1 MLRSKYI
8 RLFVSSTFED
18 MVVERNILQEKV
30 FPRISKL
37 CQSRGWLFEDI
48 DLRWGISLEASQ
60 QQKTMQI
67 CIDELKRC
75 QQFSPKPN
83 FLILQGDRNGWIPLP
98 ESIPFADGEKIL
110 TIARNQE
117 ISLFNKWY
125 RLDENSIEKEYIL
138 QPKDGIHS
146 AQYAEEVEIPL
157 RGLFDRFANTLDNNE
172 KKLLY
177 NGSAT
182 MQEIYHGALSVADA
196 NKHVILY
203 SRTLTNVPKADLPK
217 FGDPN
222 KSLFSFLSPKS
233 SHEKFKELLG
243 TTLSNVIEK
252 KLSYQDMYSDK
263 YAHDFEESIY
273 AYLERVVLDE
283 IEQNTIVDQI
293 EFDREVS
300 NNFIAE
306 RNSFFVAREHDTHSL
321 INMISNSN
329 GRPIVLT
336 GPSGVGKSSLIANV
350 VTTCASRM
358 TVLSRFIGHA
368 FSRASGM
375 ELLRSI
381 WLEMD
386 KYGKYDKN
394 FSIFNFSERLQKT
407 SYDTPMLIVIDGI
420 DQLSPDD
427 EFLSMNWLPDR
438 LEGNVQ
444 LLYSVLDRTE
454 YTSLYQ
460 NREVQQYQLL
470 PFDHTNAMEYI
481 DQKLKWAGR
490 QLTKEQHSQIE
501 LAINSSVKLP
511 IYLNLLTYF
520 AARLHSYE
528 KIKDIPTEVNKLL
541 FLFFD
546 ELAQPEN
553 HGELLVKKVFS
564 YLVSTKYGIS
574 HSEIREILAK
584 DKEYWSA
591 FIQAS
596 KHHIEVPK
604 VPSVV
609 VIRLLNDLSS
619 FTNQQSVFDGVHAY
633 FNHRIVLEAA
643 CEWLK
648 KENCYVHEELFNY
661 YDAKWREN
669 NLHAIY
675 EVSYQALQYNDQVA
689 FDLYTNLDYCIA
701 KIIHSASDILRP
713 DLLKLQANMAN
724 LAPIPTEA
732 IDNLRIF
739 SNFDTEAKA
748 YAMSLDS
755 TQPTSVVENKIVGLA
770 ANWAKGSIV
779 RRAFEKSIHTYP
791 SLVNTMSPRDYNK
804 RLYTPLPFTV
814 NDSAMISDDGNFII
828 WNQEGK
834 LYIYD
839 TQKATST
846 LLPIDVII
854 DNFWVSNDFSTL
866 IALQS
871 NTFIIYDIANKTS
884 IHRYTISN
892 TEIQE
897 FGIKEPHV
905 HFKADHNFVIV
916 FRTPK
921 FLYKCY
927 SSNNSLHCTTYPI
940 NPKFDYQIAG
950 LLKDGQWV
958 IILTDTTQQ
967 ENNVEQLYK
976 CLVFYELS
984 DTLTYKYQCSSKW
997 KKNHMFPYVVSS
1009 SGYNLVLYSK
1019 HDTTDDVCICDFT
1032 NDEPKKKDINLSASY
1047 GRGNTYAA
1055 HISKDEKTFWSING
1069 GMRLI
1074 LFDIE
1079 QNCNLHVINT
1089 SREYQMFKASA
1100 NNQQLLLTI
1109 NQKGYF
1115 DGRANN
1121 YDTILTT
1128 NNITAAIDYFPS
1140 QLSTISVDAKA
1151 EHIFT
1156 SHGWDIQVN
1165 MEGATMFDISPDT
1178 SGFSRTEYNNPEERN
1193 TIFSTS
1199 TAISLDGERRIYS
1212 RTKLTEYIGKH
1223 KKKYYRVPCEDTKI
1237 TWPFYMSR
1245 LEYTPDG
1252 SAFLALSGDTLVT
1265 TSKNGYLFLTDDA
1278 QKNALRYIIDLPKKY
1293 SFTRSAISNN
1303 GKYAMVWASDH
1314 TNNSFVG
1321 LWIDL
1326 TTGEIISQLFNAI
1339 DMKFFP
1345 DSRASMQTII
1355 TQLIKSPKPFS
1366 PPALVQGTTL
1376 IDNIYIKDL
1385 KIQKHTNPTI
1395 ALGDIAPSGR
1405 FHVLMDYSLA
1415 HGTRLFSTLNTATIS
1430 FYEYVNACR
1439 IAYDDIHMFVICDTI
1454 IYLVSIPEMRIIQ
1467 KIQMNYLHDGGN
1479 RRSSFH
1485 FMRHLVVDERMV
1497 NNKEEKVHNGRHFQL
1512 YDKGLVISDWDH
1524 IFRIE
1529 PDNYKINEISFATI
1543 SRVWDHGRNAYD
1555 EPKALCPMCGKR
1567 FTPSKSVLDTIASIC
1582 KDLEP
1587 CVSPCLHLA
1596 KNAWEVQ
1603 ELKGHTCPHCGN
1615 KLRFNPFIS

>member
-1 MLRSKYI
+1 MLRAKYI

-98 ESIPFADGEKIL
+98 ESIPFVDGEKIL

-300 NNFIAE
+300 NNFVAE
-306 RNSFFVAREHDTHSL
+306 RNSFFVGREHDAHSL
-321 INMISNSN
+321 INMINNSN

-386 KYGKYDKN
+386 KYGKYDKE

-460 NREVQQYQLL
+460 NRVVQQYQLL

-501 LAINSSVKLP
+501 LAINSSIKLP

-633 FNHRIVLEAA
+633 FNHRIVLETA

-701 KIIHSASDILRP
+701 KIIYSASDILRP

-814 NDSAMISDDGNFII
+814 NDSAVISDDGNYII
-828 WNQEGK
+828 WNQDGK
-834 LYIYD
+834 LYLFD
-839 TQKATST
+839 TQKITST
-846 LLPIDVII
+846 LLPIDVMV
-854 DNFWVSNDFSTL
+854 DKFWVDDDFVTL
-866 IALQS
+866 IALHV
-871 NTFIIYDIANKTS
+871 NTFLVYEVATRTIKN
-884 IHRYTISN
+884 RYTISSN
-892 TEIQE
+892 GIQE
-897 FGIKEPHV
+897 TGILEPHV

-916 FRTPK
+916 FRAAHS
-921 FLYKCY
+921 LYKCY
-927 SSNNSLHCTTYPI
+927 SINQKLLCKTYPT
-940 NPKFDYQIAG
+940 NPNLSYQIAG
-950 LLKDGQWV
+950 LLKDGEWV
-958 IILTDTTQQ
+958 VILTDVTQQ
-967 ENNVEQLYK
+967 ENNEEQLYK
-976 CLVFYELS
+976 CLMAYQLS
-984 DTLTYKYQCSSKW
+984 DKLIQKHQCYSKW
-997 KKNHMFPYVVSS
+997 EKNAGLPFVVSC
-1009 SGYNLVLYSK
+1009 SGYNMMLYSK
-1019 HDTTDDVCICDFT
+1019 QETDIVCVCDFID
-1032 NDEPKKKDINLSASY
+1032 DEPKKKDINLSASY

-1055 HISKDEKTFWSING
+1055 HISRDEKNFWSING
-1069 GMRLI
+1069 GDQLI
-1074 LFDIE
+1074 LY
-1079 QNCNLHVINT
+1079 NLQKHCKSHIIHT
-1089 SREYQMFKASA
+1089 SRNYQMFKASA
-1100 NNQQLLLTI
+1100 NNLYLLLTV
-1109 NQKGYF
+1109 NTQGYF
-1115 DGRANN
+1115 DGRVNN
-1121 YDTILTT
+1121 YDSVLTT
-1128 NNITAAIDYFPS
+1128 NNITAAVDYFPS
-1140 QLSTISVDAKA
+1140 HLSTISTDAKA
-1151 EHIFT
+1151 VHIFT

-1165 MEGATMFDISPDT
+1165 MEGATMLDISPDA
-1178 SGFSRTEYNNPEERN
+1178 SGFTRSEYNNMDE
-1193 TIFSTS
+1193 FLYSTS
-1199 TAISLDGERRIYS
+1199 TAISSSGYRTIYS
-1212 RTKLTEYIGKH
+1212 RNKLTEHIDQQFRKNYN
-1223 KKKYYRVPCEDTKI
+1223 VPNENNNSK
-1237 TWPFYMSR
+1237 WPGFISR
-1245 LEYTPDG
+1245 LEYTPDE
-1252 SAFLALSGDTLVT
+1252 SAFLALSGQEALVK
-1265 TSKNGYLFLTDDA
+1265 TSGNGYLFVTDDKSEK
-1278 QKNALRYIIDLPKKY
+1278 QLKYIIDLPKSW
-1293 SFTRSAISNN
+1293 SFTHSHISNN
-1303 GKYAMVWASDH
+1303 GKYALAWAGGHLKS
-1314 TNNSFVG
+1314 SFMG

-1326 TTGEIISQLFNAI
+1326 RKGDIISRLPNAI
-1339 DMKFFP
+1339 DMKFYP
-1345 DSRASMQTII
+1345 DAKASMQTTID
-1355 TQLIKSPKPFS
+1355 QLIKSPKYFGAPT
-1366 PPALVQGTTL
+1366 LTLGTTL
-1376 IDNIYIKDL
+1376 VDNIYTTDI
-1385 KIQKHTNPTI
+1385 KIQKYSKSNI

-1405 FHVLMDYSLA
+1405 FYVLIDYATPNETKLHSSLNGA
-1415 HGTRLFSTLNTATIS
+1415 TLSFS
-1430 FYEYVNACR
+1430 EYVNACR
-1439 IAYDDIHMFVICDTI
+1439 ITYDDLHMFVICDTI
-1454 IYLVSIPEMRIIQ
+1454 IYLVYIPEMRIIQ
-1467 KIQMNYLHDGGN
+1467 KFQMNYLHDEGN
-1479 RRSSFH
+1479 RKHAHRYMGH
-1485 FMRHLVVDERMV
+1485 EEDKRLVGD
-1497 NNKEEKVHNGRHFQL
+1497 KEEMVHTNGHFHL

-1543 SRVWDHGRNAYD
+1543 SRVWDHGRDAYD

-1587 CVSPCLHLA
+1587 GVSPCLHLA
-1596 KNAWEVQ
+1596 KNAWEGQ

>member
-98 ESIPFADGEKIL
+98 ESIPCADGEKIL

-138 QPKDGIHS
+138 QPKDGIHN

-196 NKHVILY
+196 DKHVILY

-300 NNFIAE
+300 NNFVAE
-306 RNSFFVAREHDTHSL
+306 RNSFFVGREHDTHSL
-321 INMISNSN
+321 INMINNSN

-584 DKEYWSA
+584 DNEYWSA
-591 FIQAS
+591 FIQSS

-689 FDLYTNLDYCIA
+689 YDLYTNLDYCIA

-724 LAPIPTEA
+724 LAPSHTEA
-732 IDNLRIF
+732 IDNLGIF

-755 TQPTSVVENKIVGLA
+755 TLPASTVEDKIIGLA

-814 NDSAMISDDGNFII
+814 NDSAVISDDGNYII
-828 WNQEGK
+828 WNQDGK
-834 LYIYD
+834 LYLYD
-839 TQKATST
+839 TQKITST
-846 LLPIDVII
+846 LLPIDVMV
-854 DNFWVSNDFSTL
+854 DKFWVDDDFATL
-866 IALQS
+866 IALHG
-871 NTFIIYDIANKTS
+871 NTFLIYKIANRTIINK
-884 IHRYTISN
+884 YTISS
-892 TEIQE
+892 TDIQE
-897 FGIKEPHV
+897 TGILDPHV

-916 FRTPK
+916 FRAAHT
-921 FLYKCY
+921 LYKCY
-927 SSNNSLHCTTYPI
+927 SINQKLLCKTYPT
-940 NPKFDYQIAG
+940 NPNLSYQIAG
-950 LLKDGQWV
+950 LLKDGEWV
-958 IILTDTTQQ
+958 VILTDVTQQ
-967 ENNVEQLYK
+967 ENDEEQLYK
-976 CLVFYELS
+976 CLMVYQLS
-984 DTLTYKYQCSSKW
+984 DKLIQKHQCFSKW
-997 KKNHMFPYVVSS
+997 DKKNVFPFIAAC
-1009 SGYNLVLYSK
+1009 SGYNLILYSK
-1019 HDTTDDVCICDFT
+1019 QETDIVCVCDFT

-1089 SREYQMFKASA
+1089 SREGQMFKASA
-1100 NNQQLLLTI
+1100 NNHHLLLTV
-1109 NQKGYF
+1109 NHHGYF
-1115 DGRANN
+1115 DGRTNY

-1128 NNITAAIDYFPS
+1128 DNITAAVDYFPS
-1140 QLSTISVDAKA
+1140 FLSTISTDAKA

-1165 MEGATMFDISPDT
+1165 LEGATMFDISPNAT
-1178 SGFSRTEYNNPEERN
+1178 GFMRTEYNNPEEN
-1193 TIFSTS
+1193 NFLYSSS
-1199 TAISLDGERRIYS
+1199 TAISLSGERTIYS
-1212 RTKLTEYIGKH
+1212 RWKLTEHIGKH
-1223 KKKYYRVPCEDTKI
+1223 QKKYYHVLCNDNEVR
-1237 TWPFYMSR
+1237 WPSYISR
-1245 LEYTPDG
+1245 LEYTPDE
-1252 SAFLALSGDTLVT
+1252 SAFLALSGHEALVS
-1265 TSKNGYLFLTDDA
+1265 TSEKGYLFVTDD
-1278 QKNALRYIIDLPKKY
+1278 KSEKPLKYVIDLPKEW
-1293 SFTRSAISNN
+1293 SFTHSHISNN
-1303 GKYAMVWASDH
+1303 GRYALAWASGH
-1314 TNNSFVG
+1314 PISSFMG

-1326 TTGEIISQLFNAI
+1326 RTGDIISRLPNAI
-1339 DMKFFP
+1339 DMKFYP
-1345 DSRASMQTII
+1345 DAKASMQTTID
-1355 TQLIKSPKPFS
+1355 QLIKSPKYFGAPT
-1366 PPALVQGTTL
+1366 LTLGTTL
-1376 IDNIYIKDL
+1376 VDNIYTTDI
-1385 KIQKHTNPTI
+1385 KIQKYSKSNV

-1405 FHVLMDYSLA
+1405 FYVLIDYA
-1415 HGTRLFSTLNTATIS
+1415 MPNETKLFSNLTAATLS
-1430 FYEYVNACR
+1430 MSEYVNACR
-1439 IAYDDIHMFVICDTI
+1439 IAYDDLHMFVICDTI
-1454 IYLVSIPEMRIIQ
+1454 IYLVYIPEMRIIQ
-1467 KIQMNYLHDGGN
+1467 KFQMNYLHDKGN
-1479 RRSSFH
+1479 RKHVHMSMGHYEDKR
-1485 FMRHLVVDERMV
+1485 LVGD
-1497 NNKEEKVHNGRHFQL
+1497 KEEMVHTNGHFHL

-1543 SRVWDHGRNAYD
+1543 SRVWDHGRDAYD

-1587 CVSPCLHLA
+1587 GVSPCLHLA

-1603 ELKGHTCPHCGN
+1603 QLKGHTCPHCGN

>member
-1 MLRSKYI
+1 MLRAKYI

-98 ESIPFADGEKIL
+98 ESIPFVDGEKIL
-110 TIARNQE
+110 SIARGQE

-196 NKHVILY
+196 DKHVILY

-217 FGDPN
+217 FGDSN

-233 SHEKFKELLG
+233 SHEQFKELLK
-243 TTLSNVIEK
+243 TTLSNVIEI
-252 KLSYQDMYSDK
+252 KLSYQEMYSEK

-273 AYLERVVLDE
+273 AYLERIVLDE

-300 NNFIAE
+300 NNFVAE
-306 RNSFFVAREHDTHSL
+306 RNSFFVGREHDAHSL
-321 INMISNSN
+321 INMINNSN

-386 KYGKYDKN
+386 KYGKYDKE

-407 SYDTPMLIVIDGI
+407 SYDTPMLIIIDGI

-501 LAINSSVKLP
+501 LAINSSIKLP

-584 DKEYWSA
+584 DNEYWSA
-591 FIQAS
+591 FIQSS

-609 VIRLLNDLSS
+609 IIRLLNDLSG

-633 FNHRIVLEAA
+633 FNHRIVLETA

-701 KIIHSASDILRP
+701 KIIYSASDILRP

-739 SNFDTEAKA
+739 SNFDTEAQA

-814 NDSAMISDDGNFII
+814 NDSAVISDDGNYII
-828 WNQEGK
+828 WNQDGK
-834 LYIYD
+834 LYLYD
-839 TQKATST
+839 TQKITST
-846 LLPIDVII
+846 LLPIDVMV
-854 DNFWVSNDFSTL
+854 DKFWVDDDFVTL
-866 IALQS
+866 IALHG
-871 NTFIIYDIANKTS
+871 NTFLVYEVATRTIKN
-884 IHRYTISN
+884 RYTISSN
-892 TEIQE
+892 GIQE
-897 FGIKEPHV
+897 TGILEPHV

-916 FRTPK
+916 FRAAHS
-921 FLYKCY
+921 LYKCY
-927 SSNNSLHCTTYPI
+927 SINQKLLCKTYPT
-940 NPKFDYQIAG
+940 NPNLSYQIAG
-950 LLKDGQWV
+950 LLKDGEWV
-958 IILTDTTQQ
+958 VILTGTPPSIDT
-967 ENNVEQLYK
+967 V
-976 CLVFYELS
+976 
-984 DTLTYKYQCSSKW
+984 
-997 KKNHMFPYVVSS
+997 
-1009 SGYNLVLYSK
+1009 
-1019 HDTTDDVCICDFT
+1019 
-1032 NDEPKKKDINLSASY
+1032 
-1047 GRGNTYAA
+1047 
-1055 HISKDEKTFWSING
+1055 
-1069 GMRLI
+1069 
-1074 LFDIE
+1074 
-1079 QNCNLHVINT
+1079 
-1089 SREYQMFKASA
+1089 
-1100 NNQQLLLTI
+1100 
-1109 NQKGYF
+1109 
-1115 DGRANN
+1115 
-1121 YDTILTT
+1121 
-1128 NNITAAIDYFPS
+1128 
-1140 QLSTISVDAKA
+1140 
-1151 EHIFT
+1151 
-1156 SHGWDIQVN
+1156 
-1165 MEGATMFDISPDT
+1165 
-1178 SGFSRTEYNNPEERN
+1178 
-1193 TIFSTS
+1193 
-1199 TAISLDGERRIYS
+1199 
-1212 RTKLTEYIGKH
+1212 
-1223 KKKYYRVPCEDTKI
+1223 
-1237 TWPFYMSR
+1237 
-1245 LEYTPDG
+1245 
-1252 SAFLALSGDTLVT
+1252 
-1265 TSKNGYLFLTDDA
+1265 
-1278 QKNALRYIIDLPKKY
+1278 
-1293 SFTRSAISNN
+1293 
-1303 GKYAMVWASDH
+1303 
-1314 TNNSFVG
+1314 
-1321 LWIDL
+1321 
-1326 TTGEIISQLFNAI
+1326 
-1339 DMKFFP
+1339 
-1345 DSRASMQTII
+1345 
-1355 TQLIKSPKPFS
+1355 
-1366 PPALVQGTTL
+1366 
-1376 IDNIYIKDL
+1376 
-1385 KIQKHTNPTI
+1385 
-1395 ALGDIAPSGR
+1395 
-1405 FHVLMDYSLA
+1405 
-1415 HGTRLFSTLNTATIS
+1415 
-1430 FYEYVNACR
+1430 
-1439 IAYDDIHMFVICDTI
+1439 
-1454 IYLVSIPEMRIIQ
+1454 
-1467 KIQMNYLHDGGN
+1467 
-1479 RRSSFH
+1479 
-1485 FMRHLVVDERMV
+1485 
-1497 NNKEEKVHNGRHFQL
+1497 
-1512 YDKGLVISDWDH
+1512 
-1524 IFRIE
+1524 
-1529 PDNYKINEISFATI
+1529 
-1543 SRVWDHGRNAYD
+1543 
-1555 EPKALCPMCGKR
+1555 
-1567 FTPSKSVLDTIASIC
+1567 
-1582 KDLEP
+1582 
-1587 CVSPCLHLA
+1587 
-1596 KNAWEVQ
+1596 
-1603 ELKGHTCPHCGN
+1603 
-1615 KLRFNPFIS
+1615 